1 MKAWLKGGLI
11 GLGIGIIIDIPVFI
25 ILLRI
30 SLDCGIHEINPGTSF
45 YCYNPYAFM
54 FFQLPILIIPLL
66 GFLIGW
72 IKNK

>member
-30 SLDCGIHEINPGTSF
+30 SLDCGIHEI
-45 YCYNPYAFM
+45 
-54 FFQLPILIIPLL
+54 
-66 GFLIGW
+66 
-72 IKNK
+72 